1 MASEQP
7 ETAITQQLQTIVI
20 EHQDTPPSPPS
31 VESHDTG
38 SQEAS
43 TVASSSAS
51 YSMSAAPPGQPIWT
65 HRVSAS
71 FNAMAEQ
78 INAASRA
85 IAMIP
90 PLPDTQYAQLSERLD
105 EIEATQKRLE
115 SDLTALKEQFTQMT
129 EGPEKFQKQLDE
141 QIALFK
147 LE

>member
-1 MASEQP
+1 MASEQA
-7 ETAITQQLQTIVI
+7 TADIAQKLQTIVI
-20 EHQDTPPSPPS
+20 EHRDSPPSPPS
-31 VESHDTG
+31 VASHDES

-43 TVASSSAS
+43 TVASSTS
-51 YSMSAAPPGQPIWT
+51 YNMPAGGPGQPLWT

-90 PLPDTQYAQLSERLD
+90 PLPDTQYAQLSSRMD
-105 EIEATQKRLE
+105 EIEASQRKIE
-115 SDLTALKEQFTQMT
+115 GDLAALKEQFTQMT
-129 EGPEKFQKQLDE
+129 EGPEKFQQQLDE
-141 QIALFK
+141 HMAAFK